1 MNTIR
6 RKNLSGSAFISIV
19 VFSFILFVISAG
31 FLLMTT
37 SEYKLNRRSYDS
49 AAAIN
54 LAEAGVDYAIWAINL
69 TQSDPEHVS
78 TWAGSSSLRTKT
90 ISSFQTSAGQV
101 VGDIYVEVADSAGQN
116 PLVTATGYVP
126 GSASPGN
133 MHRTVKVKL
142 SSRQYEPFKGVFF
155 GSSYV
160 HLHGSGSTDS
170 YDHRDGAYGGSNVGS
185 EGDAAT
191 YGTIVS
197 AINLTGSTVI
207 NGDVATGPGG
217 TVEGSGTVT
226 GEITHDQVPGS
237 DPPLAPV
244 TVPSGLVS
252 LSYGV
257 NGEFTD
263 GLLTRTGSA
272 TASIPPGDWK
282 LKRIKLTA
290 SARLTITGPARIY
303 LTGDTGDSIAQS
315 GAGSQIICIGKVE
328 FYADQNVKSSG
339 QGIVNSGQN
348 PADCLIWGT
357 STCTSIKMSGGST
370 LYAAVYAPSAVIDP
384 SGGADCYGAYVGK
397 EVDCSGNGVYH
408 YDEALAALGI
418 GGASGYDPSYWE
430 EKQ

>member
-1 MNTIR
+1 
-6 RKNLSGSAFISIV
+6 
-19 VFSFILFVISAG
+19 
-31 FLLMTT
+31 
-37 SEYKLNRRSYDS
+37 
-49 AAAIN
+49 
-54 LAEAGVDYAIWAINL
+54 
-69 TQSDPEHVS
+69 
-78 TWAGSSSLRTKT
+78 
-90 ISSFQTSAGQV
+90 
-101 VGDIYVEVADSAGQN
+101 
-116 PLVTATGYVP
+116 
-126 GSASPGN
+126 
-133 MHRTVKVKL
+133 VKVKL
-142 SSRQYEPFKGVFF
+142 SSRQYKPFKGILF
-155 GSSYV
+155 GGDDV

-185 EGDAAT
+185 EGDIAT

-207 NGDVATGPGG
+207 NGDAATGPGG

-237 DPPLAPV
+237 DTPLPPV

-252 LSYGV
+252 LSYGI

-290 SARLTITGPARIY
+290 SAALTITGPARIY

-328 FYADQNVKSSG
+328 FYADQKVVSSG

-348 PADCLIWGT
+348 PEDCLIWGT
-357 STCTSIKMSGGST
+357 STCTSIKMSGGSA

-384 SGGADCYGAYVGK
+384 SGGADCYGSFVGK

-408 YDEALAALGI
+408 YDNALAEFGI
-418 GGASGYDPSYWE
+418 GGASGYEPSYWE
-430 EKQ
+430 EK